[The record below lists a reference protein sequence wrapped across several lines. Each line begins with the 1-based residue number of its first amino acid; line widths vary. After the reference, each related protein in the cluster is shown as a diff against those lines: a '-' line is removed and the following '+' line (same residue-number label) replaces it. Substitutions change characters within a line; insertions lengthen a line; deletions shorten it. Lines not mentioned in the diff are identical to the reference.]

1 MFQCLKDI
9 MSDSKEEMVTIMT
22 FSFFKWYFFIFH
34 MSSLYFLYL
43 NFSQNLPTLMP
54 VQLNV
59 PFLSKNKQ
67 NHPPQKKP
75 SEKDNQP
82 IRMTKKYQN
91 KTTWKDR
98 AMESSYATPLRLS
111 MGPALTQQSK
121 CTYETRDLTAC
132 TSLLQL
138 RTDSWPEKGKWTQSS
153 TLTKKLFT
161 TNTCE
166 ERGSLHWRGT
176 GYIFSVWVCH
186 T

>member
-1 MFQCLKDI
+1 
-9 MSDSKEEMVTIMT
+9 MVLFY
-22 FSFFKWYFFIFH
+22 FSYVFIII
-34 MSSLYFLYL
+34 FLYL
-43 NFSQNLPTLMP
+43 NFSQDLLTLMP

-67 NHPPQKKP
+67 NQPPPPKKKP

-82 IRMTKKYQN
+82 IRMTKKN
-91 KTTWKDR
+91 TKTKQQKRTEPWNLV
-98 AMESSYATPLRLS
+98 MLLSYAWAWGLRWHNRANAH
-111 MGPALTQQSK
+111 MKP
-121 CTYETRDLTAC
+121 ETWQHAQG
-132 TSLLQL
+132 LLQL

-161 TNTCE
+161 TNTCK
-166 ERGSLHWRGT
+166 ERGSLHWRGA